1 MTVYL
6 HDWEDSGEEGM
17 LRDFGI
23 DKSALD
29 GANVLVASYTYE
41 DYSGDAYVLFER
53 DGKLFEVH
61 GGHCSCYG
69 LSEYD
74 YSGGTST
81 QWQPE
86 ETSEEAIRHIIAK
99 GTWGETEKIKDLILA
114 ALDARKSGGL
124 SSDAGRDAA

>member
-6 HDWEDSGEEGM
+6 HDWEDSGEDGM

-41 DYSGDAYVLFER
+41 DYNGDAYVLFER
-53 DGKLFEVH
+53 GGKLFEVH
-61 GGHCSCYG
+61 GSHCSCYG
-69 LSEYD
+69 LGEDNYCGD
-74 YSGGTST
+74 TET

-99 GTWGETEKIKDLILA
+99 STWGGTEEIKDFILA
-114 ALDARKSGGL
+114 ALDGRKSGGL
-124 SSDAGRDAA
+124 AADAGRVTA